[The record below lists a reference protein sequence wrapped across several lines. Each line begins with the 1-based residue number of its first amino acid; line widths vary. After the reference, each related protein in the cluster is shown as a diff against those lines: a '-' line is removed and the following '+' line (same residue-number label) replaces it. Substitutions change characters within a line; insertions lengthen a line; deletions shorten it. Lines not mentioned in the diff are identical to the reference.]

1 MIARL
6 LGTFITLFSLIM
18 IIPPFV
24 QLGMGDKILGPGH
37 ANAFMGFG
45 VSAALGGGIGL
56 LLLRYGRKS
65 PEEFFRREGLLS
77 VALIW
82 FLLAF
87 LGGVP
92 FYLTGVTGDLIDG
105 FFEASS
111 GLTTTGSSIFG
122 GGDNAGVDQLPDAI
136 LFWRALL
143 HWIGGI
149 GIVVMFL
156 VFLPALGITNK
167 KLFQAEV
174 AGVSKEGVKPRIRD
188 SAKALIRIYVI
199 LTSAIA
205 ISYWT
210 LGMGPFDAICHSFA
224 TIATGGFSTKAGSIA
239 EYRSVGIEVAVII
252 GMFMSGVNFG
262 LYFELGGRI
271 RKRMGERR
279 IPRFGDL
286 PRPRDFKEIFW
297 NDPEWRF
304 YSTILVLAVLAITAS
319 LWFQV
324 DRVIPSA
331 GFDVEHDYTTLGG
344 SLRDAAFQTTNL
356 VSSTGF
362 GNSNLNG
369 FTFFAQVL
377 LMIIMVSGAC
387 SGSTSGGLKMVRILV
402 VLRYLGNSM
411 RRFIRPRSVEPLL
424 LDGQR
429 LELGMMEAISAM
441 FMLWIFVLVFATLGV
456 LILEPGL
463 DPLSASSSVVA
474 CLSNMGPG
482 FTQLIPHSMVAGQPL
497 GIPANAMGIDVSSYG
512 SFGAYND
519 PTKILLSFV
528 MIFGRLEIYTPLII
542 FMPSFWMD

>member
-6 LGTFITLFSLIM
+6 LGIFLTSFSVIM
-18 IIPPFV
+18 LVPPFV
-24 QLGMGDKILGPGH
+24 QLGMGDKIIGPGH
-37 ANAFMGFG
+37 ANAFLGFG
-45 VSAALGGGIGL
+45 LAAAVGGGVGVL
-56 LLLRYGRKS
+56 LLYYGRKS

-122 GGDNAGVDQLPDAI
+122 GGANWPVDRLPDAI

-156 VFLPALGITNK
+156 VFLPALGITKK

-188 SAKALIRIYVI
+188 SARALVKIYFI
-199 LTSAIA
+199 LTAMIA
-205 ISYWT
+205 LSYWI

-239 EYRSVGIEVAVII
+239 EYQSVGIEVAVIL
-252 GMFMSGVNFG
+252 GMFVSGVNFG
-262 LYFELGGRI
+262 LYYELGSRI
-271 RKRMGERR
+271 RKRMSGRR
-279 IPRFGDL
+279 IPRLRDL
-286 PRPRDFKEIFW
+286 PGPRDFKEVFW
-297 NDPEWRF
+297 GDPEWRF
-304 YSTILVLAVLAITAS
+304 YTSVLLLAILAITLS
-319 LWFQV
+319 LWWQV
-324 DRVIPSA
+324 GRVLPSA
-331 GFDVEHDYTTLGG
+331 GFDVQHDYTSFGG

-356 VSSTGF
+356 TSSTGF

-369 FTFFAQVL
+369 FSFFAQVL
-377 LMIIMVSGAC
+377 LLLIMVAGAC
-387 SGSTSGGLKMVRILV
+387 SGSTSGGLKMAR
-402 VLRYLGNSM
+402 VLIVFKYLGNSM

-424 LDGQR
+424 LNGQR
-429 LELGMMEAISAM
+429 MELGMMEAISAM
-441 FMLWIFVLVFATLGV
+441 FMLWVFVLAFATLGV
-456 LILEPGL
+456 LIFEPGI
-463 DPLSASSSVVA
+463 DPLSAFSSVVA

-482 FTQLIPHSMVAGQPL
+482 FTQLVPGSMTAAQPL

-512 SFGAYND
+512 SFGGYND

-542 FMPSFWMD
+542 FLPSFWKD